1 MISAFSVMSRAAG
14 QPFAV
19 TGGVGEALIA
29 AASASAMDLQKKVP
43 ITITSDGTLY
53 VEDRKTTI
61 DGMARYMQAE
71 QAKGEDVTV
80 IIRADTHAQY
90 GLFVT
95 VLDTLKKLNIDKIAV
110 ATDVQ

>member
-1 MISAFSVMSRAAG
+1 M
-14 QPFAV
+14 
-19 TGGVGEALIA
+19 
-29 AASASAMDLQKKVP
+29 
-43 ITITSDGTLY
+43 
-53 VEDRKTTI
+53 
-61 DGMARYMQAE
+61 
-71 QAKGEDVTV
+71 TV